1 LNKIIEVPN
10 GLNEEYIYI
19 INNENNDDFKKNF
32 SIKIKDIKNDEIKG
46 QEKEENKENKG
57 NKGNKEKEDEKIVEK
72 YIDFSKSIKII
83 FPRYNIENDEEIK
96 KLIEKNNHPPTEM
109 DITNPKF
116 ILFNGYKEKQFF
128 ENVNT
133 LEKEVELLFKNI
145 KNKDDEKFSD
155 RKMIEEFEST
165 FIKIIGLLE
174 QIIDMLK
181 SITNNNEFES
191 FNNISKYFEKNIYD
205 FKEDLKNYYEKFK
218 ERIKNSLYDF
228 SEINEKNIFNLDFSL
243 SKIPNESRQSF
254 IHLNKMNEK
263 SENLCVPII
272 NIDSDGNNL
281 LCCYKT
287 LELSSVLKLHL

>member
-1 LNKIIEVPN
+1 MNKIIEVPN